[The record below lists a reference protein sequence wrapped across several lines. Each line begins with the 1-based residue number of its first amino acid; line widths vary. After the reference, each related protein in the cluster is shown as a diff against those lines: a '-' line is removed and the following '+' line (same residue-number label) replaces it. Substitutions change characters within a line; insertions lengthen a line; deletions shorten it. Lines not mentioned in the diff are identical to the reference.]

1 MIKRIFSPATIAVH
15 LWGTGLLIINE
26 YYYEYLRT
34 YLNDSILIIIPI
46 AIWNLVQKRK
56 IDKVE
61 ETQEFKS
68 SIYRMLFMAIVMI
81 VIFFATKQNH
91 I

>member
-1 MIKRIFSPATIAVH
+1 MIKRIFTPATIAVH
-15 LWGTGLLIINE
+15 FWGIGLLIINE
-26 YYYEYLRT
+26 YYYEYLRF
-34 YLNDSILIIIPI
+34 YLYVSILLIIPI
-46 AIWNLVQKRK
+46 ALWNLVQKRK
-56 IDKVE
+56 KDTVE

-81 VIFFATKQNH
+81 VIFFITRQNH